1 MLFCTT
7 LPILRARKLHKK
19 SADFRHTLSGSPQAE
34 YTMTKSAPYVV
45 QTQ

>member
-1 MLFCTT
+1 MQYCRYLGAKT
-7 LPILRARKLHKK
+7 AQKK
-19 SADFRHTLSGSPQAE
+19 RRLSPTLSGSPQAE